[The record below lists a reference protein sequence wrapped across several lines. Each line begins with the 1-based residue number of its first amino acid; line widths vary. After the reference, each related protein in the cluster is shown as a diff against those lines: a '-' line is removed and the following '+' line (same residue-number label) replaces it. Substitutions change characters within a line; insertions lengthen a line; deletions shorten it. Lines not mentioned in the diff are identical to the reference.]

1 MRYRHGGHV
10 RGSIVGRRLSW
21 RRGKECGSEVGGG
34 KCLDNVTSELWP
46 VIFRWVGPG
55 PRAVVNRSVQ
65 MGIERTKKKKR
76 DKKNLLMPCIAQS
89 PS

>member
-1 MRYRHGGHV
+1 VRYRHGGHV

-46 VIFRWVGPG
+46 VILR
-55 PRAVVNRSVQ
+55 
-65 MGIERTKKKKR
+65 
-76 DKKNLLMPCIAQS
+76 
-89 PS
+89 